1 MLDGKEGGK
10 EGEVNMSRTR
20 IAGILILI
28 IGIGLLLVFLSTTI
42 NPSVTAADLGLLA
55 ILLGVLVVAFD
66 SFTKKTRLQGV
77 TTKLT
82 VAGWGLL
89 LVGFLVGLEGFLLA
103 NQLWCSCPECPEYGP
118 CPCACGGPLYSFM
131 IAGGIAVAIIGV
143 TILVRQHSSL
153 WYKHGM

>member
-1 MLDGKEGGK
+1 
-10 EGEVNMSRTR
+10 MSRTR

-28 IGIGLLLVFLSTTI
+28 MGIGLLLVFLGTTI
-42 NPSVTAADLGLLA
+42 NPSVTAGNLGLLA
-55 ILLGVLVVAFD
+55 ILLGMLVVAFD

-82 VAGWGLL
+82 VAGWALLSVGL
-89 LVGFLVGLEGFLLA
+89 LVGLAGFLLA
-103 NQLWCSCPECPEYGP
+103 NQVWCSCPECPEYSP

-131 IAGGIAVAIIGV
+131 IVGGTAIAIIGV
-143 TILVRQHSSL
+143 AILVRQRSSL